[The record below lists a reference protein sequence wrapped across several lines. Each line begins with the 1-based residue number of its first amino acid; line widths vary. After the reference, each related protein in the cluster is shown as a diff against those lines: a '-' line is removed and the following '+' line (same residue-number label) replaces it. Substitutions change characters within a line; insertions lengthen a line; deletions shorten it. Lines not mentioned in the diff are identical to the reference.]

1 MKGLLSEILWLCLF
15 TPYQPYPLFV
25 NCQTMLSMPGML
37 TMPVLVE
44 KFHICVWWDQ
54 ISSLGPPFGYFPN
67 ASKAWL
73 AVKEQYLTHAQML
86 FANTCVNITA
96 DGRPYLGAA
105 IGSTNYITQYVSC
118 KISTWVHDLQLL
130 SSFAVTQPHAAYSA
144 FTHGLISKWLFIART
159 IPNVDDLFQPLLR
172 SALDTRSFRQ

>member
-1 MKGLLSEILWLCLF
+1 MPSIVKIIARMCSAC
-15 TPYQPYPLFV
+15 QPYPLFV
-25 NCQTMLSMPGML
+25 NCQTMLSMPGMQ
-37 TMPVLVE
+37 TMPVL
-44 KFHICVWWDQ
+44 WWDQ

-67 ASKAWL
+67 ASKTWL
-73 AVKEQYLTHAQML
+73 VVKEQYLMHAQML

-118 KISTWVHDLQLL
+118 KISTCVHDLQLL

-144 FTHGLISKWLFIART
+144 FTHGLISKWLYCSHYT
-159 IPNVDDLFQPLLR
+159 
-172 SALDTRSFRQ
+172 